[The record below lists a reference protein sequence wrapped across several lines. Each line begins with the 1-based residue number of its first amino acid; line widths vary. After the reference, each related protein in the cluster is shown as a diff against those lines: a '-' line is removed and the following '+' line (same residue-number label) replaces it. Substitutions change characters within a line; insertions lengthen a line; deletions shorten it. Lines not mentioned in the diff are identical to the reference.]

1 LIRFVRVGT
10 LDLPDHLPPD
20 IHIFTA
26 SKQPWVVLA
35 PGTPAMPEYYDR
47 EKHWPAESL
56 ARRQALL
63 PGIEQYQ
70 ATLRTGRG

>member
-26 SKQPWVVLA
+26 SKQPWVVIP
-35 PGTPAMPEYYDR
+35 PGTPAVPEYYER

-63 PGIEQYQ
+63 PMIEQYQ
-70 ATLRTGRG
+70 AALRIGRA